1 MQYPSYIKSVHK
13 RKTNLKSIIIWI
25 VIVVGLF
32 FTYDILVDVGG
43 TKTESPQISVEIPNG
58 AGASQIADILGT
70 KGVIKYPFVYKII
83 SKAYPAN
90 YKFGEHILR
99 KSMSYNQ
106 IISTISETALPANS
120 IKVLIP
126 EGFEVRQI
134 VDELV
139 SKGLIDKEI
148 FAEQLS
154 IAEFDYPFLKDIKR
168 KQNRFEGYL
177 FPATYIFQ
185 KGMTEREILQAML
198 NKFNSEY
205 TEEFYSRAKELNMT
219 VDEVIT
225 LASVVEREAAT
236 ADDLKKVSSVF
247 HNRLNDKI
255 ALESCA
261 TVQYILK
268 ERKPVLS
275 IADTKIKSP
284 YNTYQNK
291 GLPIGPIASP
301 GKAAI
306 QAALYP
312 EKTEYMFFVAK
323 PNGEHIFS
331 KTYEEHI
338 KAMRSVGL

>member
-13 RKTNLKSIIIWI
+13 RKTNLKSIIIWVVII
-25 VIVVGLF
+25 VMLF
-32 FTYDILVDVGG
+32 FAYDVLVDVGG

-58 AGASQIADILGT
+58 AGASQIADILRI
-70 KGVIKYPFVYKII
+70 KGVVKYPFVYKII

-106 IISTISETALPANS
+106 IISTISETALPSNS

-139 SKGLIDKEI
+139 SKGLVDRDK

-154 IAEFDYPFLKDIKR
+154 TAELDYPFLKDIKR

-225 LASVVEREAAT
+225 SASIVEREAAT
-236 ADDLKKVSSVF
+236 AADLKKVSSVF
-247 HNRLNDKI
+247 HNRLSGKM

-306 QAALYP
+306 QATLYP

>member
-13 RKTNLKSIIIWI
+13 RKTNLRSIIIWV
-25 VIVVGLF
+25 VIVGVLF
-32 FTYDILVDVGG
+32 FAYDVLVDVGG

-58 AGASQIADILGT
+58 AGTSQIADILGT

-106 IISTISETALPANS
+106 IISTISEITLPANS
-120 IKVLIP
+120 VKVLIP

-134 VDELV
+134 IDELV
-139 SKGLIDKEI
+139 SKGLIDKDK
-148 FAEQLS
+148 FTEQLNT
-154 IAEFDYPFLKDIKR
+154 AEFDYTFLKDIKR

-225 LASVVEREAAT
+225 LASIVEREAAT
-236 ADDLKKVSSVF
+236 AADLKKVSSVF
-247 HNRLNDKI
+247 HNRLNSKM

-284 YNTYQNK
+284 YNTYQNN

-306 QAALYP
+306 QATLYP
-312 EKTEYMFFVAK
+312 ETTEYMFFVAK

>member
-13 RKTNLKSIIIWI
+13 KNTNLRNIIIGVVI
-25 VIVVGLF
+25 IVVLF
-32 FTYDILVDVGG
+32 FAYDVLVDVGG
-43 TKTESPQISVEIPNG
+43 TKTESPEITIEIPNG
-58 AGASQIADILGT
+58 VGASQIADILGA
-70 KGVIKYPFVYKII
+70 KGVIKYPFVYKIV

-106 IISTISETALPANS
+106 IISSISETVLPANS
-120 IKVLIP
+120 IKVVIP

-139 SKGLIDKEI
+139 SKELVDRDEFTELLNTAK
-148 FAEQLS
+148 
-154 IAEFDYPFLKDIKR
+154 FDYPFLKDVNR

-185 KGMTEREILQAML
+185 KGMAENEILKAML
-198 NKFNSEY
+198 DKFNSEFTDEY
-205 TEEFYSRAKELNMT
+205 YARAKELNMT

-225 LASVVEREAAT
+225 LASIVEREAAAAT
-236 ADDLKKVSSVF
+236 ELKKVSSVF
-247 HNRLNDKI
+247 HNRLNSKT

-275 IADTKIKSP
+275 VADTKIKSP

-291 GLPIGPIASP
+291 GLPVGPIASP
-301 GKAAI
+301 GKTAI
-306 QAALYP
+306 EAALYP
-312 EKTEYMFFVAK
+312 DDTEYMFFVAK

-331 KTYEEHI
+331 KTYEEHL